1 MFGNRRARAERQLS
15 ALAAEIGDLR
25 RQLAVLEEQVGF
37 LEQVRDNA
45 EVDAIVGGDP
55 VSAREHRSAASDLAR
70 ARRERD
76 EVADRIRDRQAAQD
90 RLLDEFEA

>member
-1 MFGNRRARAERQLS
+1 MFGNRQARAQRQLT

-37 LEQVRDNA
+37 LEQVRDAA

-55 VSAREHRSAASDLAR
+55 VTAREHRSASSDLVR

-76 EVADRIRDRQAAQD
+76 EVAARIRDRQETQD
-90 RLLDEFEA
+90 RLLDAFQD